1 MPGSANV
8 DIPIRAGDIAVVI
21 GAIVETSE
29 SGGTTV
35 INSGSGF
42 SGDETVYFVL
52 VDSEGTTVIDAEA
65 ATVVDNATATVSF
78 SLDTADYD
86 GAGSVLSPG
95 RFTYYWIIDNVA
107 GTGAQRRTDD
117 QTLNVG
123 PSADTLRA

>member
-8 DIPIRAGDIAVVI
+8 DIPIRAGDITVI
-21 GAIVETSE
+21 IGNIIEVSE

-42 SGDETVYFVL
+42 SGAETIYFVL
-52 VDSEGTTVIDAEA
+52 VDADGNALIDAGA
-65 ATVVDNATATVSF
+65 ATVVDLATAMVSF
-78 SLDTADYD
+78 SLDTANYD
-86 GAGSVLSPG
+86 GAFSVLSPG
-95 RFTYYWIIDNVA
+95 RYAYYWIIDNVA

-123 PSADTLRA
+123 PSADSLRS